1 MNHAGNAAGWIC
13 SQCKRRVP
21 RTIHSCRCGTRRPS
35 TAGASPAKGSGL
47 DNVIDAIRELD
58 SGTFW
63 KAAAIGFGG
72 LFLLTILFLLRGP
85 STEAPELTGEP
96 LAAEGAAEPTV
107 QTAAVSKLDPLALN
121 LNTTSAKDV
130 ERPLED
136 VIEEVLPAVVSLAT
150 DAGQGSGFFV
160 DDNLIV
166 TNYHVVGDS
175 VSIDVKLHGGE
186 TIQGSVTRFSE
197 QHDLALVRLN
207 RRLHDHPTLELA
219 PVEDVKVG
227 QEVFAVGSPMG
238 VLESS
243 VTRGIVSAIR
253 PMETVTLVQTDAAIN
268 SGNSGGPLIDR
279 QGRVIGIATMK
290 VADGDNLGF
299 AVAADH
305 ATELMEGGGHRATQR
320 SSTPQRPQTVEEH
333 EQILE
338 GVANKAVK
346 PFLELANAVSG
357 CSDVAYDFRGKS
369 NEAVFYKLGEVVLE
383 YVNQRRLYANGRR
396 HIPGWSNMACLK
408 RAEQTLIRCYEFIVI
423 YDEVYKS
430 YRGLYARRGREPRMR
445 RHLPRI

>member
-13 SQCKRRVP
+13 SQCKRRIP
-21 RTIHSCRCGTRRPS
+21 RAIHSCRCGTRRPS

-47 DNVIDAIRELD
+47 VDVIDAIRGLD
-58 SGTFW
+58 GGTLW

-72 LFLLTILFLLRGP
+72 LFLLTVLFLWRGP
-85 STEAPELTGEP
+85 STETGEP
-96 LAAEGAAEPTV
+96 LAADGASDPAV
-107 QTAAVSKLDPLALN
+107 QATGASQLDPLALN
-121 LNTTSAKDV
+121 LNATSAEDV

-136 VIEEVLPAVVSLAT
+136 VIEEVLPAVVSLTT

-175 VSIDVKLHGGE
+175 VSIEVKLHGGE
-186 TIQGSVTRFSE
+186 TLQGSVSRFSE
-197 QHDLALVRLN
+197 EHDLALVRLN

-219 PVEDVKVG
+219 PVEDLKVG

-253 PMETVTLVQTDAAIN
+253 PMETATLVQTDAAIN
-268 SGNSGGPLIDR
+268 PGNSGGPLINR

-290 VADGDNLGF
+290 IAEGDNLGF

-305 ATELMEGGGHRATQR
+305 ATELVEGGGRRASQR
-320 SSTPQRPQTVEEH
+320 SSGQQGPQTIEEH
-333 EQILE
+333 ERMLE
-338 GVANKAVK
+338 GIANKAVK
-346 PFLELANAVSG
+346 PFLQLANAVSG
-357 CSDVAYDFRGKS
+357 CADGAYDFRGKS
-369 NEAVFYKLGEVVLE
+369 NEEVFYRLGEVVLE

-408 RAEQTLIRCYEFIVI
+408 REEQTLVRCYEYVVI

-430 YRGLYARRGREPRMR
+430 YRSLYARRGREPRMK
-445 RHLPRI
+445 RHLPQI